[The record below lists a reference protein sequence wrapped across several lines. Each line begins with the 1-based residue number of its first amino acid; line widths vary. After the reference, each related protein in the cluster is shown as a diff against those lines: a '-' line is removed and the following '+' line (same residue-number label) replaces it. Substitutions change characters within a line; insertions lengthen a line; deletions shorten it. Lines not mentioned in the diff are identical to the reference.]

1 RERGALPGIGRLLL
15 HDGQRDR
22 HRRRRAGPVGG
33 RARPAQ
39 RLRPAGTSWPHGSLP
54 GRSGVNS
61 RTRPTAPARVAS
73 IVVRSAEDSSSSAPA
88 SLASTSAGVRAP
100 TSAVLTAGL
109 PSTQAS
115 AIWLRGTPRGSATSR
130 RRRSATP
137 TLVLRFSP
145 RKIG

>member
-22 HRRRRAGPVGG
+22 RRRRRARPVGG

-39 RLRPAGTSWPHGSLP
+39 RLRPAGTSWPHGSIA

-73 IVVRSAEDSSSSAPA
+73 IVVRSAEDSPSSA
-88 SLASTSAGVRAP
+88 TSAGVRAP